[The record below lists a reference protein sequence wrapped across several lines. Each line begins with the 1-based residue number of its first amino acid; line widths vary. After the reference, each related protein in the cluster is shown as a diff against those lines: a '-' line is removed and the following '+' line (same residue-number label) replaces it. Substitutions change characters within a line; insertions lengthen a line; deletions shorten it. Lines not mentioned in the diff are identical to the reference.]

1 MKVST
6 IVNIVET
13 YGKMKSNLQKDILA
27 YQDYKIFDNDD
38 EKANEIQ
45 AKIQRDKQI
54 LGQFL
59 DTEV

>member
-6 IVNIVET
+6 IINVMET
-13 YGKMKSNLQKDILA
+13 YNRHKRVLQNDILA

-38 EKANEIQ
+38 KKAKEIQ

-59 DTEV
+59 DTEI